1 MKKFITLFLLL
12 ALSFG
17 IHASEGIELQEADI
31 DLSDKES
38 LQRGAKHFVTYCLG
52 CHSVK
57 HIRYLRITLDIGIDE
72 KKVLKDIAPE
82 GASIYDQM
90 HSAMNAHDAE
100 KWFGIQPPDLS
111 LIARSRS
118 ADWIY
123 SYLKGFYSDKN
134 RQFGVNNTVF
144 KDVGMPNPFWRLQGE
159 QLPVYKT
166 IDGQKEVGMP
176 NPFWQLQGKQQPI
189 YKTVDGQQV
198 IDKLIIKQRGLL
210 SEKEFDLLV
219 NDLINFLVYVGEPV
233 QLERVRIGKYVL
245 FYLLM
250 FLGLACMLKKEY
262 WKDVH

>member
-17 IHASEGIELQEADI
+17 IHASEGVKLQEADM
-31 DLSDKES
+31 DLTDKES
-38 LQRGAKHFVTYCLG
+38 LHRGAKHFVTYCLG

-57 HIRYLRITLDIGIDE
+57 HIRYLRIALDTGIDE

-82 GASIYDQM
+82 GANIYDQM

-123 SYLKGFYSDKN
+123 SYLKDFYSDKTK
-134 RQFGVNNTVF
+134 QFGVNNTVF
-144 KDVGMPNPFWRLQGE
+144 KDVGMPNPFWQLQGE
-159 QLPVYKT
+159 QQPV
-166 IDGQKEVGMP
+166 
-176 NPFWQLQGKQQPI
+176 
-189 YKTVDGQQV
+189 YKTVDGQRV
-198 IDKLIIKQRGLL
+198 IDKLIIKQPGLL

-219 NDLINFLVYVGEPV
+219 NDLVNFLVYVGEPL

-250 FLGLACMLKKEY
+250 FLGLAYMLKKEY